1 MVYSRDADGA
11 GAGQHREHSPARRPV
26 ARYFGLK
33 EELVGISLKGGLR
46 WMVKPM
52 IDGWFLRMMVRRV
65 AA

>member
-1 MVYSRDADGA
+1 MVQMARVLASIASTIRRDGLW
-11 GAGQHREHSPARRPV
+11 RV
-26 ARYFGLK
+26 YFGLK

-46 WMVKPM
+46 WMVKPS